1 MVSTNQFS
9 DGEKSA
15 GFADGS
21 PLAASALRSTR
32 QRGSFQVDTTSGALC
47 VPQSVLWLCI
57 DKQRGARHFKRTQTR
72 LTVPDSSALAAAP
85 RRTPAA
91 SLITGLNPAAA
102 AAVWDAPSGRRF
114 RIHVY
119 ESRTSQDPSAPSP
132 TLPSVG
138 LSAAPRRRI
147 MRLPAGR

>member
-1 MVSTNQFS
+1 MT
-9 DGEKSA
+9 ERKTSA

-32 QRGSFQVDTTSGALC
+32 RRGPFQVDTTSGALC
-47 VPQSVLWLCI
+47 VPQSALWLCI
-57 DKQRGARHFKRTQTR
+57 DKQRCARHFKRAETR
-72 LTVPDSSALAAAP
+72 LTVPDSLALAAAP

-102 AAVWDAPSGRRF
+102 ATVWDAPSGRRF
-114 RIHVY
+114 RIHVH
-119 ESRTSQDPSAPSP
+119 ESRTSHDPTASSPS
-132 TLPSVG
+132 LLSVG
-138 LSAAPRRRI
+138 LSAAPLRWI